1 MRWFNLLEP
10 DGIMLKRP
18 CYDSPMLKSLDP
30 GRRLLVYLVINVIV
44 SALTTLIVLALW
56 TRFTL
61 NGLPDFGAE
70 ASTEGTTSQL
80 KINAVIGAGDLENER
95 VIIEHIGSEDV
106 SLSGWRLRDES
117 GAEYRFPAL
126 VLHPG
131 AEISVYSR
139 EGDDSA
145 NALYWDRQVSIW
157 RSGEK
162 VDLVDPNGKTQAA
175 YTVP

>member
-1 MRWFNLLEP
+1 MLNRLEP
-10 DGIMLKRP
+10 GK
-18 CYDSPMLKSLDP
+18 
-30 GRRLLVYLVINVIV
+30 RLLVYLVINVIV

-56 TRFTL
+56 ARFTL
-61 NGLPDFGAE
+61 GDVPEFGSNGSVE
-70 ASTEGTTSQL
+70 TISSQL
-80 KINAVIGAGDLENER
+80 TITAVIGAGDLANEH
-95 VIIEHIGSEDV
+95 VIIEHVGSEDV

-131 AEISVYSR
+131 AEFSVYSTV
-139 EGDDSA
+139 GDDSA
-145 NALYWDRQVSIW
+145 SSLYWDRQIAIW

-162 VDLVDPNGKTQAA
+162 VSLIDPSGKVGAT

>member
-1 MRWFNLLEP
+1 
-10 DGIMLKRP
+10 MLN
-18 CYDSPMLKSLDP
+18 SLDP
-30 GRRLLVYLVINVIV
+30 GKRLFVYLVINVVV

-61 NGLPDFGAE
+61 GDAPELGANPS
-70 ASTEGTTSQL
+70 ASTNSSQL
-80 KINAVIGAGDLENER
+80 TINTVIGAGDLENEH
-95 VIIEHIGSEDV
+95 VIIEHVGSEDV

-131 AEISVYSR
+131 AEVNIYSR

-145 NALYWDRQVSIW
+145 SSLYWDRQIAIW
-157 RSGEK
+157 NSREK
-162 VDLVDPNGKTQAA
+162 VSLIDPSGRVQAT

>member
-1 MRWFNLLEP
+1 
-10 DGIMLKRP
+10 MLN
-18 CYDSPMLKSLDP
+18 SLDP
-30 GRRLLVYLVINVIV
+30 GKRLFVYLVINVVV

-61 NGLPDFGAE
+61 GDAPELGANPS
-70 ASTEGTTSQL
+70 ASTNSSQL
-80 KINAVIGAGDLENER
+80 AINTVIGAGDLENEH
-95 VIIEHIGSEDV
+95 VIIEHVGSEDV

-131 AEISVYSR
+131 AEVNIYSR

-145 NALYWDRQVSIW
+145 SSLYWDRQIAIW
-157 RSGEK
+157 NSGEK
-162 VDLVDPNGKTQAA
+162 VSLLDPDGRVQDT

>member
-1 MRWFNLLEP
+1 
-10 DGIMLKRP
+10 MLN
-18 CYDSPMLKSLDP
+18 SLDP
-30 GRRLLVYLVINVIV
+30 GKRLLVYLVINVVV
-44 SALTTLIVLALW
+44 SALTTFIVLALW

-61 NGLPDFGAE
+61 GDAPELGANP
-70 ASTEGTTSQL
+70 STSTNSSQL
-80 KINAVIGAGDLENER
+80 TINAVIGAGDLENEH
-95 VIIEHIGSEDV
+95 VIIEHFGSEDV

-131 AEISVYSR
+131 AEVNIYSR

-145 NALYWDRQVSIW
+145 SSLYWDRQIAIW
-157 RSGEK
+157 NSGEK
-162 VDLVDPNGKTQAA
+162 VSLLDSDGRVQDT